1 MCPLLSS
8 LVDLALPLQAPFL
21 LVSLAIQSHP
31 HQSDLRAETWHI
43 WRIYIPW
50 HMWLMFV

>member
-1 MCPLLSS
+1 MSPLLSG
-8 LVDLALPLQAPFL
+8 LVDLASPLQAPFL
-21 LVSLAIQSHP
+21 VVSLAIQSHS
-31 HQSDLRAETWHI
+31 HQSDLRAEMWHT